1 MRLVVSSRRFR
12 HLLAASAAIALLALV
27 PPGSASAQSGD
38 MRELMNRLDRL
49 ESDVQS
55 LSRTVYR
62 GGSPAGGAASGTGS
76 GAAIPPSVA
85 GSFEARLQRLE
96 SDMATLNGRYEEA
109 TYQIGQLREQM
120 QKMQQDLEF
129 RLQRLEQGG
138 GGSALPAAAD
148 GGASMPSAESQ
159 SGSPSGSQ
167 SASSAASSGG
177 SSGAPAKG
185 DGGNLPGGSAQDQY
199 DNAFNLLRQ
208 TDYAGAEKA
217 FTQFLKANPNHALAA
232 NAEYWLGESLY
243 ARNKFKEAA
252 IAFAEGYT
260 KYPKSNK
267 APDSLLKLGLSLSAL
282 KRNDEACAA
291 LGELQNKFKDAPAT
305 IKRRADQERNRL
317 KCS

>member
-62 GGSPAGGAASGTGS
+62 GGAGGSPSGGATP

-138 GGSALPAAAD
+138 GMPAAAD
-148 GGASMPSAESQ
+148 SGASTPAAAESQ
-159 SGSPSGSQ
+159 SGSPSAA
-167 SASSAASSGG
+167 SAGSSAGPSAGPSAGT
-177 SSGAPAKG
+177 PAKG

-282 KRNDEACAA
+282 KRNEEACAA